1 MKNKFGIK
9 EVVATGIGTALFIVL
24 TNVQIPLGFI
34 PNTSLQPRAALL
46 AFFAAVFGP
55 VVGGIMGLAGH
66 AIGDALFY
74 GSVWWSWVFPDA
86 VFGIA
91 IGLFAKQFAVKEGG
105 FTITK
110 KQIVKFNVVQVIGNL
125 IAWVVVAPV
134 LDILI
139 YAEPVKKV
147 FAQGAAAFV
156 ANIIAVGVLGTILTA
171 AYSKIGAKSSSL
183 SKED

>member
-1 MKNKFGIK
+1 
-9 EVVATGIGTALFIVL
+9 
-24 TNVQIPLGFI
+24 
-34 PNTSLQPRAALL
+34 
-46 AFFAAVFGP
+46 
-55 VVGGIMGLAGH
+55 MGLAGH
-66 AIGDALFY
+66 AIGDAVFY

-86 VFGIA
+86 VFGIV

-105 FTITK
+105 FDK
-110 KQIVKFNVVQVIGNL
+110 KQMIKFNIVQVVGN
-125 IAWVVVAPV
+125 IAAWVLVAPV

-147 FAQGAAAFV
+147 FVQGAAAFV

-183 SKED
+183 TKED

>member
-1 MKNKFGIK
+1 MDKKFGIK
-9 EVVATGIGTALFIVL
+9 HVVAMGIGTALFVVL
-24 TNVQIPLGFI
+24 TNVQIPVGFI
-34 PNTSLQPRAALL
+34 PNTALQTRAAVL
-46 AFFAAVFGP
+46 AFFSAIFGP
-55 VVGGIMGLAGH
+55 VVGGAIGLIGH
-66 AIGDALFY
+66 ALGDAVFY

-86 VFGIA
+86 VFGIV

-105 FTITK
+105 FDK
-110 KQIVKFNVVQVIGNL
+110 KQIVKFNIVQVVGNL
-125 IAWVVVAPV
+125 AAWVLVAPV

-147 FAQGAAAFV
+147 FVQGAAAFV

-183 SKED
+183 TKED

>member
-1 MKNKFGIK
+1 M
-9 EVVATGIGTALFIVL
+9 
-24 TNVQIPLGFI
+24 
-34 PNTSLQPRAALL
+34 
-46 AFFAAVFGP
+46 
-55 VVGGIMGLAGH
+55 
-66 AIGDALFY
+66 
-74 GSVWWSWVFPDA
+74 
-86 VFGIA
+86 
-91 IGLFAKQFAVKEGG
+91 
-105 FTITK
+105 
-110 KQIVKFNVVQVIGNL
+110 KFNVVQVIGNL

-183 SKED
+183 SKEDFHESYQNIHPMHNQPELHQ

>member
-1 MKNKFGIK
+1 MV
-9 EVVATGIGTALFIVL
+9 EL
-24 TNVQIPLGFI
+24 
-34 PNTSLQPRAALL
+34 
-46 AFFAAVFGP
+46 
-55 VVGGIMGLAGH
+55 
-66 AIGDALFY
+66 
-74 GSVWWSWVFPDA
+74 VFPDA

-105 FTITK
+105 FTK

-125 IAWVVVAPV
+125 LAWVVVAPV